1 MPPPNPLTDQ
11 DLQDID
17 KALSDSRDA
26 DSLIEK
32 AQQAGLDV
40 EAFRGRNREARERL
54 ARIKQT
60 FFPGK

>member
-1 MPPPNPLTDQ
+1 MPPQNPLTEQ
-11 DLQDID
+11 DLEDLN
-17 KALSDSRDA
+17 KALEDSRDA
-26 DSLIEK
+26 DSLIQQ

-40 EAFRGRNREARERL
+40 EVFRVRNREARERL